1 MNDEGTGCEDVDE
14 CGLGKIITL
23 IRTPYSYNL
32 GRCGIGACRNH
43 VGGYRCGGGCPMGF
57 NGFRGR
63 CMDINECARNPCSPG
78 KQCMNS
84 PGGYNC
90 ACAG

>member
-1 MNDEGTGCEDVDE
+1 
-14 CGLGKIITL
+14 
-23 IRTPYSYNL
+23 
-32 GRCGIGACRNH
+32 
-43 VGGYRCGGGCPMGF
+43 MGF